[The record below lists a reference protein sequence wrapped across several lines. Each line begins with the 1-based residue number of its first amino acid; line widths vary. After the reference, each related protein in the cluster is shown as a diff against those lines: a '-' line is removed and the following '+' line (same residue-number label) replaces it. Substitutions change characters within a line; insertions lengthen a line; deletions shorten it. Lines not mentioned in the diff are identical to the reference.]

1 MQGGIGM
8 EEKHVKDLM
17 IPIEDYAVISEDAT
31 IGEALRLMSEMSE
44 KLSQKQYKHQAIQ
57 VHDAKGNI
65 VGRLTQADI
74 LKGLEPKYKDI
85 SRSDLSPIMR
95 ERLTDVMTMLPDDTF
110 IQRCKTQRHKPVREF
125 MTTVTFSID
134 ENETVSHAL
143 HIMLIS
149 DHRSL
154 LVTREGKKSVG
165 VLRLTDIF
173 LLVKDA
179 ILED

>member
-1 MQGGIGM
+1 M

-31 IGEALRLMSEMSE
+31 IGEALRVMYEMSE

-57 VHDAKGNI
+57 VRDVKGNI

-74 LKGLEPKYKDI
+74 LRGLEPKYKDI
-85 SRSDLSPIMR
+85 GGTYMSPLMK
-95 ERLTDVMTMLPDDTF
+95 EKVTDMMAMLPDKTF

-134 ENETVSHAL
+134 ENETISHAL

-154 LVTREGKKSVG
+154 LVTREGKESVG
-165 VLRLTDIF
+165 VLRLTDIY
-173 LLVKDA
+173 LLVRDA

>member
-1 MQGGIGM
+1 MKGGIGM

-31 IGEALRLMSEMSE
+31 IGDALRVMSEMSE

-57 VHDAKGNI
+57 VQDAKGNI

-85 SRSDLSPIMR
+85 SGSYISPFMK
-95 ERLTDVMTMLPDDTF
+95 EKVTDMMAMLPDKTF
-110 IQRCKTQRHKPVREF
+110 IQRCKAQRHKRVREF
-125 MTTVTFSID
+125 MTTVSFSID
-134 ENETVSHAL
+134 ENETISHAL

-149 DHRSL
+149 NHRSL
-154 LVTREGKKSVG
+154 LVTREGKEPVG
-165 VLRLTDIF
+165 VLRLTDVY
-173 LLVKDA
+173 LLVRDA
-179 ILED
+179 LLED

>member
-1 MQGGIGM
+1 
-8 EEKHVKDLM
+8 
-17 IPIEDYAVISEDAT
+17 
-31 IGEALRLMSEMSE
+31 
-44 KLSQKQYKHQAIQ
+44 
-57 VHDAKGNI
+57 

-85 SRSDLSPIMR
+85 SRWSDLSPIMR

-110 IQRCKTQRHKPVREF
+110 IERCKTQRHKPVREF

-134 ENETVSHAL
+134 ENETISHAL

-154 LVTREGKKSVG
+154 LVTREGKEPVG
-165 VLRLTDIF
+165 VLRLTDIY
-173 LLVKDA
+173 LLVRDA

>member
-57 VHDAKGNI
+57 VQDAKGNV

-165 VLRLTDIF
+165 VLRLTDIY
-173 LLVKDA
+173 LLVRDA